1 MRHGPATALVPL
13 TGHKDRELVLLAD
26 RADRPELVELMQA
39 ALQLYT
45 ELGVF
50 CHSMGAM
57 LPTIGQHF
65 GVNNLKKVVRAP
77 ILSFSST
84 N

>member
-1 MRHGPATALVPL
+1 MFSLGLAVRHGPATALVPL

-57 LPTIGQHF
+57 LPTIGQRSE
-65 GVNNLKKVVRAP
+65 VNNMKLLGKP
-77 ILSFSST
+77 
-84 N
+84 